1 MSEASQATTIGDTMR
16 SLAANARV
24 RLAIWYSIQDTL
36 ERPSGLV
43 RIDGSEKPA
52 WKAFLDTPKT
62 YRSGQT
68 P

>member
-1 MSEASQATTIGDTMR
+1 MR